1 MFQIIATSII
11 LLAAVIYIG
20 KSIYNAIRGRNK
32 CPYNC
37 KECPKGSRDKG
48 QGTRIKTYET

>member
-20 KSIYNAIRGRNK
+20 KSLYDAIKGKNK

-37 KECPKGSRDKG
+37 KDCP
-48 QGTRIKTYET
+48 IKEKCNEVK

>member
-11 LLAAVIYIG
+11 FLAAVIYIG

-37 KECPKGSRDKG
+37 KECPKKG
-48 QGTRIKTYET
+48 QGTRVKGQG